1 MPVHR
6 VKVDVTDG
14 EGNKLSISFQGKI
27 TREKLLQLLDF
38 VELLGGVP
46 PGGPLDL
53 STLSK
58 FEKLKLIVESKFPVG
73 WFTSQDAMI
82 VYEDTYDEPM
92 RLSTVSTYLS
102 RLARKR
108 VLQRGGTLAG
118 RTYRLA
124 RPHTYQKP
132 P

>member
-27 TREKLLQLLDF
+27 SRDKLLQLLDF
-38 VELLGGVP
+38 VEFLGGVP
-46 PGGPLDL
+46 PEGPLDF

-58 FEKLKLIVESKFPVG
+58 FEKLKLIVESKFPIG
-73 WFTSQDAMI
+73 WFTSQEAMI

-132 P
+132 R

>member
-46 PGGPLDL
+46 PGGSLDL

>member
-6 VKVDVTDG
+6 VKVDVNDG

-27 TREKLLQLLDF
+27 TRGKLLQLLDF

-46 PGGPLDL
+46 TGNPLDI

-58 FEKLKLIVESKFPVG
+58 FEKLKLLVESKFPVG
-73 WFTSQDAMI
+73 WFTTQDAMI
-82 VYEDTYDEPM
+82 AYEDTYDEPM

-102 RLARKR
+102 RLARKT

-118 RTYRLA
+118 RKYRLA
-124 RPHTYQKP
+124 RPRTYQKTR
-132 P
+132 